1 MFSQERKTLP
11 AVIPADTFQLHGLD
25 ANAMTLG
32 HQWDDCSWKTPPL
45 TAWLDPTACDICLA
59 QDAKEEWKKAFRALL
74 PEGHGDT
81 VIVKT
86 VFEESNSR

>member
-1 MFSQERKTLP
+1 MFSQERRTHP
-11 AVIPADTFQLHGLD
+11 AVIPADTFQLHGSD
-25 ANAMTLG
+25 ANAVTLG
-32 HQWDDCSWKTPPL
+32 HGATVAERHHLWQ
-45 TAWLDPTACDICLA
+45 AWLDPTACDICLA

-86 VFEESNSR
+86 VFEESNSI